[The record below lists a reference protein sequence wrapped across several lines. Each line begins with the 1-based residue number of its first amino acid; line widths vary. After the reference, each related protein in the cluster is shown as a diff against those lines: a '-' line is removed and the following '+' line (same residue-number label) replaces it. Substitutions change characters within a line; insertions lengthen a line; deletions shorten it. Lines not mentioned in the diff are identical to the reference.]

1 MTRTHGRYPAQDAS
15 MPPKPQTRS
24 RDEDLFEEK
33 NGLFIRRT
41 GVSHRNDE
49 YDSHLFELLATMQR
63 KHFWYAG
70 RYRFLLSALRDQLKV
85 GRLSAG
91 GMSIV
96 DLGAGCG
103 GWMDYLRKR
112 TGLMFGELGVADSST
127 KALDIAGKVLG
138 PGVGRYLVD
147 IFDMGWDERWDLIF
161 LLDVLEHVPDHLE
174 ALRRIR
180 TCLRPGGLLFVTAP
194 ALMGFWSSNDVM
206 AGHLRRYSRSELRAL
221 SEESG
226 LETVMTRYFM
236 FLLSPLLMLSRLSA
250 PRRTELSR
258 KKTRECLARTHR
270 VPPRPVNALLKCIFS
285 LETPLG
291 LRMPFPWG
299 TSVLGIFRNPS
310 S

>member
-1 MTRTHGRYPAQDAS
+1 MTRTHGGYPAQDAS
-15 MPPKPQTRS
+15 MPPEPQTRS
-24 RDEDLFEEK
+24 RDG
-33 NGLFIRRT
+33 GLSP
-41 GVSHRNDE
+41 G
-49 YDSHLFELLATMQR
+49 AM
-63 KHFWYAG
+63 
-70 RYRFLLSALRDQLKV
+70 SA
-85 GRLSAG
+85 
-91 GMSIV
+91 I

-147 IFDMGWDERWDLIF
+147 IFDMGWDERWDLVF

-180 TCLRPGGLLFVTAP
+180 TCLRPGGLLFVTSP